1 MVRGLYDRGLTRE
14 RIIKLFQIIDR
25 MMTLPSFL
33 QESLDLKIQQFEEQR
48 TMPLLSNM
56 ELRGIEI
63 GALQNS
69 RAAIKTVLQARLGN
83 ITSDVESHLS
93 QISDLSILNQ
103 ILTIAATVNSPD
115 DFWQSLEE
123 IQSTI

>member
-1 MVRGLYDRGLTRE
+1 
-14 RIIKLFQIIDR
+14 
-25 MMTLPSFL
+25 MMTLPNPL

-56 ELRGIEI
+56 ELRGIERT
-63 GALQNS
+63 A
-69 RAAIKTVLQARLGN
+69 RTAIKTVLQARFGSV
-83 ITSDVESHLS
+83 TSDIEDFLS
-93 QISDLSILNQ
+93 QISDLPTLEK

>member
-1 MVRGLYDRGLTRE
+1 
-14 RIIKLFQIIDR
+14 
-25 MMTLPSFL
+25 
-33 QESLDLKIQQFEEQR
+33 
-48 TMPLLSNM
+48 MPLLSNRSLCGM
-56 ELRGIEI
+56 ERGKEIGKKI

-83 ITSDVESHLS
+83 VTSDVENSLS

-103 ILTIAATVNSPD
+103 ILTIAATINSPD
-115 DFWQSLEE
+115 DFWQSLEG